1 MELHRSLLLTVA
13 LLPHAVFAAATP
25 QLISADEDFRYSFE
39 TSEVDF
45 RSDTAE
51 LAGNVRVV
59 QGLNSIEAQRATV
72 NAFRSENSQWQ
83 FREQV
88 RVLTAEA
95 ELKSQTARAIFKDE
109 QLTEARAEGTPA
121 QFQSVGATGKATQA
135 RGRARLI
142 EYDLSNET
150 VRLSGDVW
158 FGYGKDEFRGDT
170 IVYYLRDER
179 VVVNPPG
186 EPAGRVRGVIRPK
199 PRVDQSVLPPAAAN
213 PNSDERASGARL
225 SSESGA

>member
-1 MELHRSLLLTVA
+1 M
-13 LLPHAVFAAATP
+13 
-25 QLISADEDFRYSFE
+25 
-39 TSEVDF
+39 
-45 RSDTAE
+45 
-51 LAGNVRVV
+51 

-72 NAFRSENSQWQ
+72 NAFRSENSQWL

-95 ELKSQTARAIFKDE
+95 ELKSQMARATFKDE
-109 QLTEARAEGTPA
+109 QLTEARAEGAPA
-121 QFQSVGATGKATQA
+121 EFQSVGATGKVTQA
-135 RGRARLI
+135 RGRAKLI
-142 EYDLSNET
+142 EYDLISDT

-186 EPAGRVRGVIRPK
+186 EPAGRVRGVIRPQ
-199 PRVDQSVLPPAAAN
+199 PRADQSPVPSPPAVPDID
-213 PNSDERASGARL
+213 PNADERASGARL
-225 SSESGA
+225 SSETDA

>member
-1 MELHRSLLLTVA
+1 MELHKLLRLTIA
-13 LLPHAVFAAATP
+13 LLPHAAFAAATP

-59 QGLNSIEAQRATV
+59 QGLNSIEAQQATV
-72 NAFRSENSQWQ
+72 NAFRSENSQWH

-95 ELKSQTARAIFKDE
+95 ELKSQTANAIFKDE

-121 QFQSVGATGKATQA
+121 QFESVGATGKATQA

-142 EYDLSNET
+142 EYDLTNET
-150 VRLSGDVW
+150 VRLSGEVW

-170 IVYYLRDER
+170 IIYYLRDER

-199 PRVDQSVLPPAAAN
+199 SRSGQSVSPPTVVN
-213 PNSDERASGARL
+213 PDGDERASGARL
-225 SSESGA
+225 SSETGA